1 MISLPF
7 AKDKHYAVM
16 GLDKSGLPAV
26 QALLAAGAKVTAWD
40 DNPAQLEAA
49 KAAGAEIAD
58 LSTVDA
64 KPFDALVL
72 TPGIPHYLPHS
83 HPAAANFILC
93 HPRESGD
100 PSQSTPSLPLD
111 SRFRGNDYSKIICDI
126 ELFAQS
132 QPKARV
138 VAVTGTDGKS
148 TTSALIHHIIT
159 SAGVACAIGGNFGQ
173 SPLALPE
180 LPPEGVYVLELSSY
194 QLERCPSLA
203 VDVAVWLNL
212 TPDHLDRHGDMAG
225 YAAAKANIYKNP
237 RPGALAIY
245 GTDDKWTLTAGQNAQ
260 GFTQVP
266 LVVASCHVGIE
277 LLHLPTLK
285 GAHNRQNAIA
295 AVEACRALG
304 LSRAAI
310 QAGLESFP
318 GLPHRQQLVARR
330 GALEFINDSKATNA
344 NATSKA
350 LGCFDNIY
358 WIAGGRAKAGGLN
371 GLESYIPRIRKAF
384 LIGEA
389 EVDFA
394 AWCSQNGLDFSRCG
408 TLENAM
414 TEAVK
419 AAQGSGVVL
428 LSPACAS
435 LDQFKSYEQRGELFT
450 QLAQRYTAGQES
462 AA

>member
-49 KAAGAEIAD
+49 RAAGAEIAD
-58 LSTVDA
+58 LSNADA
-64 KPFDALVL
+64 AAFEALVL
-72 TPGIPHYLPHS
+72 TPGIAHNLPKPHPV
-83 HPAAANFILC
+83 AANFAGK
-93 HPRESGD
+93 P
-100 PSQSTPSLPLD
+100 
-111 SRFRGNDYSKIICDI
+111 IICDI
-126 ELFAQS
+126 ELFARS

-148 TTSALIHHIIT
+148 TTTALIHHILQQANIPT
-159 SAGVACAIGGNFGQ
+159 AIGGNFGA
-173 SPLALPE
+173 SPLARPD

-203 VDVAVWLNL
+203 LDVAIWLNL
-212 TPDHLDRHGDMAG
+212 TPDHLERHGDMAG
-225 YAAAKANIYKNP
+225 YARAKANIFNNP
-237 RPGALAIY
+237 KLGAVAIY
-245 GTDDKWTLTAGQNAQ
+245 GTDDKWTQTAGQNAQ

-266 LVVASCHVGIE
+266 LVVVSCHVGIE
-277 LLHLPTLK
+277 LLYLPALK

-304 LSRAAI
+304 LSRTEI
-310 QAGLESFP
+310 QTGLESFT
-318 GLPHRQQLVARR
+318 GLPHRQQKVGTL
-330 GALEFINDSKATNA
+330 GELIFINDSKATNA
-344 NATSKA
+344 NAASKA
-350 LGCFDNIY
+350 LGTFDEIY
-358 WIAGGRAKAGGLN
+358 WIAGGKPKASGLA

-389 EVDFA
+389 EAEFA
-394 AWCSQNGLDFSRCG
+394 AWCTTNSLSFERCG
-408 TLENAM
+408 TLDK
-414 TEAVK
+414 AVTAAVS
-419 AAQGSGVVL
+419 AAQGRGVIL

-435 LDQFKSYEQRGELFT
+435 WDQFKSYEHRGELFT